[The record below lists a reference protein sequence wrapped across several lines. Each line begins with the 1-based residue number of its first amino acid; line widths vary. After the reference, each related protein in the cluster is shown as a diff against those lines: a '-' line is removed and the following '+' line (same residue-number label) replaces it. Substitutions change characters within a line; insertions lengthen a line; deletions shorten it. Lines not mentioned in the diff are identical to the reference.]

1 MTYRVEFRPRA
12 AKQLRDLPTN
22 IRTTIAR
29 VVAALADNPRP
40 QGAVQLKGADI
51 MRVRVRDYRVIY
63 QIEEE
68 RLLVLVVRLGHR
80 RDVYRGL

>member
-12 AKQLRDLPTN
+12 AKQLRDLPAN
-22 IRTTIAR
+22 IRGTIAR
-29 VVAALADNPRP
+29 VVEALAENPRP
-40 QGAVQLKGADI
+40 QGAVQLKGTAF

-63 QIEEE
+63 QIEED